1 MWSLNPLS
9 ATLCQHIWEN
19 LFRVVKNNVILMQ
32 FGPQWRRGRRD
43 AVAVDEDKE
52 AKFFFFVSLMIT
64 QQFNNQ
70 TSSSM
75 TTH

>member
-9 ATLCQHIWEN
+9 ETLCQHIWEN

-32 FGPQWRRGRRD
+32 FGLQWRRGVD
-43 AVAVDEDKE
+43 VVAMDEDKE
-52 AKFFFFVSLMIT
+52 AKFFFFVSSIIT
-64 QQFNNQ
+64 QQFNNH
-70 TSSSM
+70 TISSM